1 MNSTNSFFMSKV
13 AVRLKDD
20 TVCVAL
26 SKDESLIASGSHD
39 KIVRVYGM
47 NGKLLQELKGHTGVV
62 YSVSFSPDGSKI
74 VSGSQDN
81 TVRIWD
87 TASGEL
93 LKTLTGYTDW
103 VSSVL
108 FSPDGSRIVS
118 GSYDNTVRIW
128 DTASGE
134 LLKNLTGHVGWVTT
148 VSFSGDGSRIVSGS
162 WDETIRVWDAASGK
176 LLKTLEGSEGHT
188 VHVDSVSF
196 SRDGSCIVSASQG
209 THTVRIW
216 DAVSG
221 GLLKT
226 LKGHTGWVSSVSFSP
241 DGSRIASGSE
251 DKTIRV
257 WDTASGELLKTLNG
271 HTQKIVSVFWSADGS
286 KIVSGSTD
294 NTVRTWQE
302 IQHASLKLKSK
313 KIRTNERNIL
323 TSHFSPVPCVAWA
336 ESGDKLTAVSRKGIL
351 DVYDVQKKV
360 LSSARTHRKLSC
372 VTQLGSTTI
381 IGSDNGMTLW
391 KTKNNLELQYILDGH
406 KDIVIAVST
415 TLTNT
420 GQYIASISR
429 KKLLIHKM
437 YDDGAPEIVTTAG
450 LEHKGYTYVGLD
462 WYKGHLLIASSG
474 GLVFSYQVKTREF
487 KNTLEFP
494 PGLYCIRWDPSGQRY
509 AIGGEKHIYIYDPS
523 RTPAKI
529 LKGHTMPVYSV
540 SWDPFG
546 GRIVSG
552 SADASIRIWDVDS
565 GAHTDTYNYHD
576 MSVLCVAWSPLGNKI
591 ASSSTDSTVR
601 LWDIEMDTDGV
612 ELTEGPQRERVEIDL
627 TNEIDEIDLSQ
638 SNSSS
643 VNASADYK
651 PWGYVTP
658 EPPYMYAS
666 ATPGASLSTYHTQLD
681 KRLQCNV
688 QADILKLHKLMP
700 MVGPFLKYVEQL
712 RADQRSRVKSRRS
725 VYLFLCI
732 DDRPGVLQPD
742 MDIYVYCVFALQ
754 WLGWTHRMVIYDK
767 RATLDSIKSRASQL
781 GYPLHEPFLKQNVTC
796 TLYVKNYE
804 KLKTAVEDIESDE
817 KIALLY
823 MSAHGDNKGV
833 IQGPWDG
840 PVGPLSDDKLD
851 EFSQTL
857 QPRMTSDCQV
867 FLNSCFAGRHTAKK
881 MSAVLGEQIVLAAQL
896 SIPSGQVVHQFRIDA
911 THNRLYFT
919 ANCVNAEIHM
929 YSQRFLSPWMNLSKE
944 ARKRCEKR
952 NIHNM
957 YELERNVF
965 FGQVRIQDI
974 LKTKADLRL
983 FAQALVTVTHYSDT
997 KDKMIDIIMRA
1008 IYKRPHSPAMR
1019 IPESNDEPDDA
1030 YRPRSPDY
1038 DPNGPDTTRFKP
1050 LRF

>member
-13 AVRLKDD
+13 AIRLKDD
-20 TVCVAL
+20 TACVAL

-103 VSSVL
+103 VSSVS

-134 LLKNLTGHVGWVTT
+134 LLKNLTGHVGWVTA

-162 WDETIRVWDAASGK
+162 WDKTIRVWDAASGE
-176 LLKTLEGSEGHT
+176 LLKTLGGSEGHT
-188 VHVDSVSF
+188 VPVNSVSF
-196 SRDGSCIVSASQG
+196 SRDGSRIVSASQVPY
-209 THTVRIW
+209 TVCIW
-216 DAVSG
+216 DAVTG

-226 LKGHTGWVSSVSFSP
+226 LKGHTAWVSSVSFSP
-241 DGSRIASGSE
+241 DGSRIVSGSG

-302 IQHASLKLKSK
+302 IQHASLKFKSK
-313 KIRTNERNIL
+313 KIRTNERSIL
-323 TSHFSPVPCVAWA
+323 TSRFSAVPCVAWA
-336 ESGDKLTAVSRKGIL
+336 ESGDKLMSVSRKGIL
-351 DVYDVQKKV
+351 GVYDVQKKV

-381 IGSDNGMTLW
+381 IGSDDGMTLW

-406 KDIVIAVST
+406 KDDVIAVST

-437 YDDGAPEIVTTAG
+437 YDDGPPVIDTTTSSFEG
-450 LEHKGYTYVGLD
+450 DSFTTLD
-462 WYKGHLLIASSG
+462 WYKGHLLIASSR
-474 GLVFSYQVKTREF
+474 GLVFSYKIKTRTYD
-487 KNTLEFP
+487 NTLDFP

-523 RTPAKI
+523 RTATKI

-565 GAHTDTYNYHD
+565 GAHTDTFNYHD

-591 ASSSTDSTVR
+591 ASSSTDGTVR
-601 LWDIEMDTDGV
+601 LWDIETDTDGV
-612 ELTEGPQRERVEIDL
+612 ELAEGPQRERVEIDL
-627 TNEIDEIDLSQ
+627 SNEIDEIDLSQ

-643 VNASADYK
+643 THTSADYK

-666 ATPGASLSTYHTQLD
+666 GTPGASLNTYHTQLD

-700 MVGPFLKYVEQL
+700 MVAPFLKYVEQL
-712 RADQRSRVKSRRS
+712 RADQRSRVQSRRS
-725 VYLFLCI
+725 VYLFLCV
-732 DDRPGVLQPD
+732 DDTPDNLQAD
-742 MDIYVYCVFALQ
+742 MDIYVYCAFALQ

-767 RATLDSIKSRASQL
+767 RATLESIKARASQL

-823 MSAHGDNKGV
+823 MSAHGDDRGF
-833 IQGPWDG
+833 IYGPWDG
-840 PVGPLSDDKLD
+840 PVGPLSDDKID

-867 FLNSCFAGRHTAKK
+867 FLNSCSAGKHTAKK

-919 ANCVNAEIHM
+919 ANCVNAEIHVF
-929 YSQRFLSPWMNLSKE
+929 SQRFLSPWMNLSKK
-944 ARKRCEKR
+944 ARERCEKR
-952 NIHNM
+952 NIHSM
-957 YELERNVF
+957 YELERSVY
-965 FGQVRIQDI
+965 FGQVMIQYV
-974 LKTKADLRL
+974 LKTKKDLKN
-983 FAQALVTVTHYSDT
+983 FARAFKIDIQGSDT
-997 KDKMIDIIMRA
+997 KDSIINKISTA
-1008 IYKRPHSPAMR
+1008 IRNRPHSPPM
-1019 IPESNDEPDDA
+1019 IPESDEDTGDT
-1030 YRPRSPDY
+1030 YRPISPDY
-1038 DPNGPDTTRFKP
+1038 DPSPDTTRFMP

>member
-1 MNSTNSFFMSKV
+1 MNNTNSFFMSNV
-13 AVRLKDD
+13 IRLK
-20 TVCVAL
+20 TNTTCVSL
-26 SKDESLIASGSHD
+26 SKDRS
-39 KIVRVYGM
+39 R
-47 NGKLLQELKGHTGVV
+47 
-62 YSVSFSPDGSKI
+62 I
-74 VSGSQDN
+74 VSGSVDN
-81 TVRIWD
+81 TVRVWD
-87 TASGEL
+87 AVSGEL
-93 LKTLTGYTDW
+93 LNALEGHTKVVMS
-103 VSSVL
+103 VSW
-108 FSPDGSRIVS
+108 SPLGDKIVS
-118 GSYDNTVRIW
+118 GSYDNTVRVW
-128 DTASGE
+128 DPVSGE
-134 LLKNLTGHVGWVTT
+134 LLNALERHTDSVLSVSWSPLGDKIVSGSDDKTVRVWDSNTGKLIGRPLEGHTGYVYSVTWSPRGDKIVSGSADRTVRVWDSTTGDELMKLEGHMWDVSSVSWSPLGDKIVSGSGDKTVRMWDSNTGDELMKLEGHTNWVLS
-148 VSFSGDGSRIVSGS
+148 VSFSGDGSHIVSGS
-162 WDETIRVWDAASGK
+162 RDGTVRVWDSNTGK
-176 LLKTLEGSEGHT
+176 PIGRPLEGHT
-188 VHVDSVSF
+188 HYVYSVSF
-196 SRDGSCIVSASQG
+196 SEDGSCIVSGSG
-209 THTVRIW
+209 DKTVR
-216 DAVSG
+216 
-221 GLLKT
+221 
-226 LKGHTGWVSSVSFSP
+226 
-241 DGSRIASGSE
+241 
-251 DKTIRV
+251 V
-257 WDTASGELLKTLNG
+257 W
-271 HTQKIVSVFWSADGS
+271 
-286 KIVSGSTD
+286 
-294 NTVRTWQE
+294 RE
-302 IQHASLKLKSK
+302 IQHTSLKLKSK
-313 KIRTNERNIL
+313 QIRTNERNII
-323 TSHFSPVPCVAWA
+323 TRHKSVVPCVAWA
-336 ESGDKLTAVSRKGIL
+336 ESGDKLLAVSRKGML
-351 DVYDVQKKV
+351 DVYDVKNKA
-360 LSSARTHRKLSC
+360 LSSAWMHRKLSC
-372 VTQLGSTTI
+372 VAPVGLTTI
-381 IGSDNGMTLW
+381 VGSDNSLMLW
-391 KTKNNLELQYILDGH
+391 KTNNNLELQYVLDGH
-406 KDIVIAVST
+406 KDEMIAVTT

-420 GQYIASISR
+420 GQYIASIS
-429 KKLLIHKM
+429 KEKLLIHKM
-437 YDDGAPEIVTTAG
+437 YDDGAPELVTTAPS
-450 LEHKGYTYVGLD
+450 LKGDKFTALD
-462 WYKGHLLIASSG
+462 WYKGHLLVVSSR
-474 GLVFSYQVKTREF
+474 GLIFSYQVKT
-487 KNTLEFP
+487 NTFDNIGDFLS
-494 PGLYCIRWDPSGQRY
+494 LYCIRWDPSGQRY
-509 AIGGEKHIYIYDPS
+509 ATGGGKDIYILDHFRS
-523 RTPAKI
+523 GAKT
-529 LKGHTMPVYSV
+529 LKGHEMAVYSV
-540 SWDPFG
+540 SWDPNG
-546 GRIVSG
+546 SRIVSG
-552 SADASIRIWDVDS
+552 SADKSIRIWDVDS
-565 GAHTDTYNYHD
+565 GAQTVTFNYHLT
-576 MSVLCVAWSPLGNKI
+576 SVLCVAWSPLGNKI
-591 ASSSTDSTVR
+591 ASSSTDCTVR

-612 ELTEGPQRERVEIDL
+612 ELTEGSRRERVEIDL

-974 LKTKADLRL
+974 LKTKADLRI
-983 FAQALVTVTHYSDT
+983 FAQALVAVTHYSDT

-1019 IPESNDEPDDA
+1019 IPESDDEPDNA
-1030 YRPRSPDY
+1030 YPPRSPDY